1 MHPMTPAFRPIKVV
15 VFAAIAFLIFAVPEA
30 LSAAASLQT
39 AQNVAPRPPPAQRG
53 SPTAPVAQAPIAQP
67 SAVAPAAATLP
78 ATPGVGEAVPAP
90 AAVVPTRT
98 EILNFDNWV
107 VTCNEFAE
115 GPRTR
120 VCSALLRIIQEKT
133 AQIVFSWMV
142 AVDNNKQMITI
153 MQTPTGVAIGPG
165 VELRI
170 GKSAPRRIPFASCE
184 TGHCVASM
192 AMDIALLRELTV
204 ATTAEAVIQGSQG
217 NNVQFNI
224 QMKGFDRAYTVL
236 SRS

>member
-1 MHPMTPAFRPIKVV
+1 MRRMRLAFGPAVIAALALLPPGA
-15 VFAAIAFLIFAVPEA
+15 FAAPATM
-30 LSAAASLQT
+30 QT
-39 AQNVAPRPPPAQRG
+39 AQNTAPRPPAARG
-53 SPTAPVAQAPIAQP
+53 QSAPPLAQAPIAQP
-67 SAVAPAAATLP
+67 PAAAPIVPTAP
-78 ATPGVGEAVPAP
+78 AVPGVGEAAPAP

-133 AQIVFSWMV
+133 AQIVFSWTV
-142 AVDNNKQMITI
+142 AVDTNKQMVTV
-153 MQTPTGVAIGPG
+153 MQTPTGVAIAPG

-170 GKSAPRRIPFASCE
+170 GKAAPRKIPFTSCE
-184 TGHCVASM
+184 TGRCVASVV
-192 AMDIALLRELTV
+192 MDAALLRDLT
-204 ATTAEAVIQGSQG
+204 TTPTAEAVIQGSQG

-224 QMKGFDRAYTVL
+224 QMKGFDKAYAIL